1 MPFMVALGL
10 LAGGF
15 LIVRDGWPLV
25 LGAVLLVGR
34 VSPVLAL
41 GLLIGGIFV
50 GGLH

>member
-1 MPFMVALGL
+1 MPFLVALGL

-15 LIVRDGWPLV
+15 LIVQDGWPLV

-34 VSPVLAL
+34 VSPVRAL

>member
-41 GLLIGGIFV
+41 GLFIGWVLV
-50 GGLH
+50 GGFR

>member
-1 MPFMVALGL
+1 MPFFIALGL

-25 LGAVLLVGR
+25 LGVVLLIGR

-41 GLLIGGIFV
+41 GLLIGGVFV
-50 GGLH
+50 GGLR

>member
-41 GLLIGGIFV
+41 GLFIGWVFV
-50 GGLH
+50 GGFR